1 MSRVPIRSSFP
12 NPLGDSSRESRK
24 PLVNLDDF
32 IIFLMTLPGSL
43 AVLISLFLSNFGEV
57 PAPSENRQII
67 LDVPKTSQVDA
78 QVTSGNN
85 TVNLKNL

>member
-1 MSRVPIRSSFP
+1 MSRIPIRSSFP

-24 PLVNLDDF
+24 PLVNFDDVL
-32 IIFLMTLPGSL
+32 IFLMISP
-43 AVLISLFLSNFGEV
+43 AVLAFAISIHKS
-57 PAPSENRQII
+57 APSREPSGNRQII

-85 TVNLKNL
+85 TVNLQNL

>member
-1 MSRVPIRSSFP
+1 MSRIPIRSSFP

-24 PLVNLDDF
+24 PLVSFDD
-32 IIFLMTLPGSL
+32 
-43 AVLISLFLSNFGEV
+43 VLIYLMILPTALAALAALIKSA
-57 PAPSENRQII
+57 PAPESSGNRQII

-85 TVNLKNL
+85 TVNLQNL